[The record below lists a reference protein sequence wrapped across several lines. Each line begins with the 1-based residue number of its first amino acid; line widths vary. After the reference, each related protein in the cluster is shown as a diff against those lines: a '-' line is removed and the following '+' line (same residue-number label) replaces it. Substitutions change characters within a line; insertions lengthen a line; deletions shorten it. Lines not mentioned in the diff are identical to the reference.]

1 MEMSGHDLVLAAEH
15 DFLDDRQRAFGAPFW
30 RPGRGVLPPEPN
42 VRAATS
48 AGTAPLK
55 AAPLLRAPDG
65 AQFRPAAGTERDL
78 LATAPG
84 RSQRMLDQ
92 KGRGSWDRPFVG
104 LPRGSAP
111 CGFAAGRRCG
121 RRRPAP
127 RGTPGS
133 TPPRAAA
140 ALAGGPLAPRPERES
155 EAVPLA
161 RASTCPPRVSWW

>member
-121 RRRPAP
+121 RRPKLGVGLRGGGARRGRPP
-127 RGTPGS
+127 GTGRR
-133 TPPRAAA
+133 TP
-140 ALAGGPLAPRPERES
+140 
-155 EAVPLA
+155 
-161 RASTCPPRVSWW
+161 CPPAVRRRSGS